1 MWSHISLKL
10 SSWSIISLSV
20 SVRFSGTKTHKQ
32 KQLGS
37 CNDFRVMIQREE
49 EPPKNRERKQMTTN
63 PISDD
68 IFTQET
74 VRLPEQKKRIE
85 LSAFSVN

>member
-1 MWSHISLKL
+1 MIPYLIKAQLLEHYIF
-10 SSWSIISLSV
+10 V
-20 SVRFSGTKTHKQ
+20 SF
-32 KQLGS
+32 
-37 CNDFRVMIQREE
+37 FRVIIQREE